1 MRLIRIPSLNIFTY
15 SRFFCWKVYFV
26 QNSKRMEHMNIT
38 CLPEKKAHNF
48 SSWRVIAIVTLL
60 NILRCYLHTHTVGNI
75 DVNGPAT
82 HKKMT
87 AFFRALHC
95 QADNKSIHF
104 TVKFEVSINDMR
116 LQWEHIVGFWSHFIA
131 PKAFVVAILHCI
143 FYSHYF

>member
-1 MRLIRIPSLNIFTY
+1 MTLATYPHTVTKYIHVFSLLLLQSIF
-15 SRFFCWKVYFV
+15 RAD
-26 QNSKRMEHMNIT
+26 SKRMEHMNIT
-38 CLPEKKAHNF
+38 CLPEKKAHTF
-48 SSWRVIAIVTLL
+48 SSWRVIAIVISL

-95 QADNKSIHF
+95 RADNKSIHF

-116 LQWEHIVGFWSHFIA
+116 LQWEHIVGFGSHFIA
-131 PKAFVVAILHCI
+131 PKAFVVRHFSL
-143 FYSHYF
+143 YFL